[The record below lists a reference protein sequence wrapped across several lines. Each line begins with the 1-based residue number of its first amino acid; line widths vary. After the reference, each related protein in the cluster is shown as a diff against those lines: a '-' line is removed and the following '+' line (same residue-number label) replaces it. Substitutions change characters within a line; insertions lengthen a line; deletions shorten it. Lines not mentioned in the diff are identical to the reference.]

1 MLYGL
6 RTVRKSWPL
15 FIFDVCTLCLII
27 TALIYGVL
35 HFNGSELY
43 LSNGEALGYA
53 SQHITGRS
61 IDLDGLMADYHYYPA
76 NRTGGV
82 TSWIGDEHIWYDL
95 NDEHVAT
102 AVYAQSGFDIAA
114 WDNIDEEET
123 SYYYWYSNN
132 GQSFRCQ
139 IPESVIAATLSAA
152 MGDTTGFHAI

>member
-15 FIFDVCTLCLII
+15 FIFDVCALCLII

-61 IDLDGLMADYHYYPA
+61 IDLDGLAGVCVLHRSCSYSSVVAMASGLMRYFKRLSRLSDE
-76 NRTGGV
+76 RTV
-82 TSWIGDEHIWYDL
+82 LQFSTW
-95 NDEHVAT
+95 
-102 AVYAQSGFDIAA
+102 
-114 WDNIDEEET
+114 
-123 SYYYWYSNN
+123 
-132 GQSFRCQ
+132 
-139 IPESVIAATLSAA
+139 
-152 MGDTTGFHAI
+152 